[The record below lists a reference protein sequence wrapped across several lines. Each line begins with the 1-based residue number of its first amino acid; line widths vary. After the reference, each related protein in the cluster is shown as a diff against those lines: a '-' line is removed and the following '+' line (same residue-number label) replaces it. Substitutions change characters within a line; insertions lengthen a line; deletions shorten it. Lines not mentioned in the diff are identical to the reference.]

1 MKLLDRRLEIDLPEG
16 QSAFLWGLRKTG
28 KSTYLA
34 ARFSGSAVFDLLDTD
49 LFFEL
54 SKRPG
59 LFREQ
64 VLALDRV
71 ALGRPIVVDEAQKVP
86 AILDEVH
93 RLIENEGLRFMLCG
107 SSARKL
113 VRGGANLL
121 GGRAWRFE
129 MHPLVTDE
137 LGDWKL
143 IDVLNRGLVPAH
155 YLRDG
160 YTRALAAY
168 TRDYLKEE
176 IVAEGLTRNIPAF
189 SRFMDAMAFSHGELV
204 NYSNIARECG
214 VDGKTVK
221 EYFRILVDTLM
232 GRLLEP
238 YKKRRERQAISRAPK
253 FYLFDVG
260 VAGALTKRRIVA
272 ERGEAFGRALEHF
285 VLMELVAHA
294 SYSGLDYDINF
305 WRTKTGHEVDFVL
318 ARGEIAVEVKGS
330 ARVDNRDL
338 KPIRTFVDIHSPAR
352 AIVACNERRSRRAG
366 DIEIMPV
373 RRFLKLLWAGE
384 IVS

>member
-1 MKLLDRRLEIDLPEG
+1 MDLLDRRLEIELPEG
-16 QSAFLWGLRKTG
+16 QSAFLWGPRKTG

-49 LFFEL
+49 LYFEL
-54 SKRPG
+54 SKRPA

-64 VLALDRV
+64 VLALDR
-71 ALGRPIVVDEAQKVP
+71 ALLDRPIVVDEAQKVP

-93 RLIENEGLRFMLCG
+93 RLIESRGLKFVLCG

-129 MHPLVTDE
+129 MHPLTTAE
-137 LGDWKL
+137 LGEWSL
-143 IDVLNRGLVPAH
+143 LDVLNRGLVPAH

-160 YTRALAAY
+160 YTRSLGAY

-221 EYFRILVDTLM
+221 EYFQILVDTLM
-232 GRLLEP
+232 GRLIEP
-238 YKKRRERQAISRAPK
+238 FKKRRERQAISRAPK

-260 VAGALTKRRIVA
+260 LAGALTKRRIVA

-285 VLMELVAHA
+285 VLMELVAHS
-294 SYSGLDYDINF
+294 SYTELDYDINF

-318 ARGEIAVEVKGS
+318 AGGEIAVEVKGTD
-330 ARVDNRDL
+330 RVDNRDL
-338 KPIRTFVDIHSPAR
+338 RPIRAFVEGHSPAR
-352 AIVACNERRSRRAG
+352 AIVVCNERRSRRAG
-366 DIEIMPV
+366 DIEILPV
-373 RRFLKLLWAGE
+373 RRFLKQLWAGE